1 MRSLEP
7 MDISIIIVNFNS
19 ANYTINCIESIY
31 KYTKKVTFEIIV
43 VDNNSSSEDIKALN
57 TFLENKPIS
66 FLKSKINLGFGGGNH
81 FGYQFAKGNHYA
93 FINNDAELTENT
105 LLKLL
110 NYSYSDKNA
119 GVMGLHQVNKEN
131 ERFKYS
137 FRQFI
142 DLKYHLF
149 NQKKPIKYYSKKTNS
164 DLTSPFEVD
173 LVSGAFMFFKKEAY
187 EVSGGF
193 DPNIFLFYEEMD
205 ICLRLKKKGYQTIFY
220 PESTFIHYMG
230 KSSSNVKIKN
240 EFTISYLYVI
250 QKNYSYMYYYILRII
265 LLFKYGFKSILKP
278 KKHFSS
284 FKIILKGGNSLVY
297 SMKP

>member
-1 MRSLEP
+1 

>member
-1 MRSLEP
+1 
-7 MDISIIIVNFNS
+7 MDISIIIINFNS
-19 ANYTINCIESIY
+19 SNYTINCIESIY
-31 KYTKKVTFEIIV
+31 KYTKDVNYEIIV
-43 VDNNSSSEDIKALN
+43 VDNNSSYEDIETLSA
-57 TFLENKPIS
+57 FLEGKPIT
-66 FLKSKINLGFGGGNH
+66 FLKSKVNLGFGGGNH

-93 FINNDAELTENT
+93 FINNDAELTENS

-110 NYSYSDKNA
+110 NYSNKNKKA
-119 GVMGLHQVNKEN
+119 GVIGLHQVNKDN

-137 FRQFI
+137 YRQFI

-149 NQKKPIKYYSKKTNS
+149 KQKKPQKYYSKKTNS

-173 LVSGAFMFFKKEAY
+173 IVSGAFMFFKKEAY
-187 EVSGGF
+187 EVAGGF

-205 ICLRLKKKGYQTIFY
+205 ICLRLKDKGYQTIFY

-230 KSSSNVKIKN
+230 QSSANVKIKN

-250 QKNYSYMYYYILRII
+250 QKNYSYFYYFVLKLI
-265 LLFKYGFKSILKP
+265 LLLKYGFKSIIKP
-278 KKHFSS
+278 KKYFSS
-284 FKIILKGGNSLVY
+284 FKILLKGGNALVY